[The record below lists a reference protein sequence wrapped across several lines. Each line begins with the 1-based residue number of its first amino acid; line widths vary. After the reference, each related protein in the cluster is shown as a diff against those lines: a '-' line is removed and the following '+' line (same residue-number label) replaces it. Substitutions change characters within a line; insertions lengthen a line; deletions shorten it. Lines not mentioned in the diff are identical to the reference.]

1 MKKND
6 QPADHVTQED
16 ISNIMLVLLEFKNLL
31 DDEQDQLCKL
41 KSKITGNLHVEKHQI
56 AVGKFNLL

>member
-41 KSKITGNLHVEKHQI
+41 KSKHYWKPSC
-56 AVGKFNLL
+56 